1 MAPRAALAGL
11 RPGFLLAPEP
21 YFAHLYTACMPVQL
35 EDAARGWMLAGDRT

>member
-21 YFAHLYTACMPVQL
+21 YFAHAVHGMHACTA
-35 EDAARGWMLAGDRT
+35 